1 MFREPSPFISR
12 CGTNKFC
19 TKVFV
24 CEKAEKK
31 IIKERNIRKKYTV
44 PGMFT
49 SLFLQDVPA
58 QVLLFVDALLSG
70 HLNQYF

>member
-1 MFREPSPFISR
+1 
-12 CGTNKFC
+12 
-19 TKVFV
+19 
-24 CEKAEKK
+24 
-31 IIKERNIRKKYTV
+31 
-44 PGMFT
+44 MFT